1 MLCTWLCI
9 GAACAGVF
17 AGGVLVL
24 LAARVSWWQAHSA
37 WGHNR

>member
-1 MLCTWLCI
+1 VLNQMLCTWLCI

-24 LAARVSWWQAHSA
+24 LAARVS
-37 WGHNR
+37 